1 MKKILSVKDLNV
13 MFLKNKHFLHAIR
26 NINFDLY
33 ENEILSIVGESGSGK
48 SVLSKALGCN
58 LDENGFISSG
68 EITYLNDNIKLN
80 EITNFSLPKY
90 VKTKI
95 IKSLRKDISNLE
107 KEYIKNKSIDIADE
121 IAKLKNDLVY
131 FINSFAKLKK
141 QDVRKQLKN
150 IRGKIFSYIFQDP
163 SKTLN
168 PLLTI
173 GSQLI
178 ETIMLH
184 NNVNYKD
191 AKIKTIALLKK
202 VGIADPE
209 NAIKKIPAE
218 YSGGMRQRIVI
229 ASAIASNPKILI
241 ADEPTTALDVTI
253 QNKILDLIFELKKE
267 LNLTIIFITHDLGV
281 VSKISDRIFVMYAGN
296 FVEWG
301 NKKEIF
307 LNPIHPYTWAL
318 LMAMPQFSNKNDK
331 LFSLSGTPPQIEN
344 KWVGE
349 PFANRNNY
357 ALEIDFK
364 FEAPIF
370 EISNTHYAKTWLL
383 DSRAPKFSKP
393 KELEKII
400 AELKKIIK

>member
-296 FVEWG
+296 FVE
-301 NKKEIF
+301 
-307 LNPIHPYTWAL
+307 
-318 LMAMPQFSNKNDK
+318 
-331 LFSLSGTPPQIEN
+331 
-344 KWVGE
+344 
-349 PFANRNNY
+349 
-357 ALEIDFK
+357 
-364 FEAPIF
+364 
-370 EISNTHYAKTWLL
+370 
-383 DSRAPKFSKP
+383 
-393 KELEKII
+393 
-400 AELKKIIK
+400 